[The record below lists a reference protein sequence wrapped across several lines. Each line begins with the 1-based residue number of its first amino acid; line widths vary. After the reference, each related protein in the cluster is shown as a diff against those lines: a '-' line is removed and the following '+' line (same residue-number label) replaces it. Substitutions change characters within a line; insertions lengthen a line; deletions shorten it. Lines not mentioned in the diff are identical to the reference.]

1 MILDGLPV
9 SYIRQ
14 HMELLIEKRTMVCT
28 SMYQLKR
35 YVFSVEIRYLEGKL
49 EGERQT
55 TLGFVDLK
63 RDDFIDKDRNHS
75 IYFTKDWVFL
85 PGVIMYMYVVK

>member
-1 MILDGLPV
+1 M
-9 SYIRQ
+9 
-14 HMELLIEKRTMVCT
+14 
-28 SMYQLKR
+28 
-35 YVFSVEIRYLEGKL
+35 EIRYLEGKL